1 MSKAYHNIGQAL
13 SSNFHADCL
22 KLSAAA
28 LMCNLRQI
36 KIFFHLDKNCL
47 DLQAGE
53 TLMVCHKSK
62 HVSVYNKVNRS
73 FKAFKPV
80 SCSAQRGT

>member
-28 LMCNLRQI
+28 LMCNLQQI
-36 KIFFHLDKNCL
+36 RILLQLGNYYL

-62 HVSVYNKVNRS
+62 HFSIKSR
-73 FKAFKPV
+73 
-80 SCSAQRGT
+80 